1 MQKRGW
7 MDRDYEET
15 LLEEITKRDVKIHM
29 LTTTIAGL
37 ITLNIMLLG
46 LIIFFR

>member
-1 MQKRGW
+1 
-7 MDRDYEET
+7 MDKKYEET
-15 LLEEITKRDVKIHM
+15 LLDEIRKRDVKIHM

-46 LIIFFR
+46 LIIFFK